1 MNVKKIIDDVLN
13 EITAMPTEAPVKPDT
28 KPDVKPKDPSTKPKR
43 RTPYRDPDPGIHPNP
58 DAKKEQNRKWLGKRI
73 AKYKH
78 KHNIPQ

>member
-1 MNVKKIIDDVLN
+1 MNVKKLIDDVLN

-43 RTPYRDPDPGIHPNP
+43 KDPFIIPGPDEGESP
-58 DAKKEQNRKWLGKRI
+58 DARKASNRKWLGKRI

-78 KHNIPQ
+78 KHGIPQ